1 MDRPA
6 ASLIGAVLM
15 VVTGVLTRHQAAA
28 SIDLSVLSL
37 LLGMMLLISYFVR
50 SGLILWMAGRL
61 VSLSSNPIQLLWVTV
76 WGAGI
81 LSALFV
87 NDTIC
92 LLMTPLVIA
101 AARFRRLNPEPYLLA
116 LATSSNIGSVM
127 TLTGNP
133 QNMLI
138 GQSSGWSWP
147 GFALFMM
154 PIGLVCLTING
165 GVIQLFYRNEISHQP
180 FIQHLDEPVEV
191 DRHLAVK
198 VVVVV
203 ALLLIAFLCG
213 APLDISAL
221 TAAVVIFV
229 WAGEPPEKAF
239 SDVDWSLL
247 IFFAGLFVVMG
258 GVTRAGNQWIHH
270 MMPFVIGGNRGRLQ
284 QIAVFS
290 AISTIGSNL
299 FSNVPFVMLMKTSLI
314 KLHHASLFWLALAAS
329 STFAGNLTMIG
340 SVANMIVAQRAKDDC
355 PLSFW
360 VFLRVGLA
368 TTLLT
373 ITASVLMLWVGAKY
387 GWV

>member
-1 MDRPA
+1 
-6 ASLIGAVLM
+6 M

-28 SIDLSVLSL
+28 GIDLSVLSL

-50 SGLILWMAGRL
+50 SGLISWIAARL
-61 VSLSSNPIQLLWVTV
+61 VSRSSNPAQYLWIIV

-92 LLMTPLVIA
+92 LLMTPLVIT
-101 AARFRRLNPEPYLLA
+101 AARMRRLNPEPYLMA

-147 GFALFMM
+147 GFALFMA
-154 PIGLVCLTING
+154 PIGLVCLAVNG
-165 GVIQLFYRNEISHQP
+165 GVIRHYYHRDISPQP
-180 FIQHLDEPVEV
+180 FAHHLDESAPV
-191 DRHLAVK
+191 DRRLAFKVI
-198 VVVVV
+198 VVVS
-203 ALLLIAFLCG
+203 ALLIAFLWG

-221 TAAVVIFV
+221 TAAVIILV
-229 WAGEPPEKAF
+229 WADEPPAKAF

-247 IFFAGLFVVMG
+247 IFFAGLFVVIE
-258 GVTRAGNQWIHH
+258 GVTRAGNQWINHL
-270 MMPFVIGGNRGRLQ
+270 MPFVFSKGKGQLQ
-284 QIAVFS
+284 QIAIFS
-290 AISTIGSNL
+290 AISTLGSNL
-299 FSNVPFVMLMKTSLI
+299 FSNVPFVMLMKASLL
-314 KLHHASLFWLALAAS
+314 KLHHTSLFWLALAAS
-329 STFAGNLTMIG
+329 STFAGNLTLIG
-340 SVANMIVAQRAKDDC
+340 SVANMIVAQGAKDDC

-360 VFLRVGLA
+360 AFLRIGITTTALTVGVS
-368 TTLLT
+368 
-373 ITASVLMLWVGAKY
+373 IVMLWLETRV